1 MTDGTPGDGLDERTS
16 MGIPVQDPFEAV
28 VVEKDWQ
35 ELQSLLLKHDWYFD
49 FSDDVDVYRAG
60 YERWKEINRLAR
72 KIGPKAQRL
81 VRAHQDVHF
90 NPATGCS
97 WDEEATI

>member
-1 MTDGTPGDGLDERTS
+1 MTELNE
-16 MGIPVQDPFEAV
+16 MGIPVQDPPEPSL
-28 VVEKDWQ
+28 EDWTA
-35 ELQSLLLKHDWYFD
+35 LQSLLLKHDWYFD
-49 FSDDVDVYRAG
+49 FSDDADVYRAG

-72 KIGPKAQRL
+72 KIGPQAQRL